1 MSSSRIARPTHAKS
15 DQLASNVTAILISG
29 PLLYTAL
36 GWFADR
42 WLDTKPWLTLLGL
55 LLGMALS
62 MYLVWIRY
70 GNPGNSPGDADSSA
84 APKTPEGDA

>member
-1 MSSSRIARPTHAKS
+1 MSSRITRGTHVQS
-15 DQLASNVTAILISG
+15 DQLASNVTAILVSG

-36 GWFADR
+36 GFLADR
-42 WLDTKPWLTLLGL
+42 WLDTKPWLTLTGL

-70 GNPGNSPGDADSSA
+70 GNPGEKAVDSNGSTPTEA
-84 APKTPEGDA
+84 PEGDA

>member
-1 MSSSRIARPTHAKS
+1 MSAARITRPTHAKS

-29 PLLYTAL
+29 PLVYTL
-36 GWFADR
+36 IGWFADR
-42 WLDTKPWLTLLGL
+42 WLDTKPWLTLTGL

-70 GNPGNSPGDADSSA
+70 GNPGEKAGDPSGST
-84 APKTPEGDA
+84 PTETPEGDA

>member
-1 MSSSRIARPTHAKS
+1 MSARMQRPTHAKS
-15 DQLASNVTAILISG
+15 DQLASNVTAILIAG

-36 GWFADR
+36 GFFADR

-55 LLGMALS
+55 LLGAALS

-70 GNPGNSPGDADSSA
+70 GNPGDKAAESEPSVPTSPDQGEA
-84 APKTPEGDA
+84 